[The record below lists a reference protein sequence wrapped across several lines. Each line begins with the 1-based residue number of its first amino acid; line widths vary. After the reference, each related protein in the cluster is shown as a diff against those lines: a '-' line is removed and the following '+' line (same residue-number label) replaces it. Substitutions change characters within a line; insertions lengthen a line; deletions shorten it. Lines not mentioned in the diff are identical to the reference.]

1 MIGLVLIT
9 HFEIGT
15 ALRVAMEHVVG
26 PQQQL
31 MTLSIGADDDIQARR
46 RDLDLAVASVDRGD
60 GVVILTDM
68 FGSTPSNL
76 AIALMAR
83 GGIEVIAGVNLP
95 MLVKLAKIRSDR
107 TLDECVAIAEM
118 AGRKYIAAASH
129 LPEACLGGAACC
141 QTALAQ
147 TALAQTALTQTVLTH
162 TAMEHGPP
170 PEAAE
175 TRVAVLAN

>member
-60 GVVILTDM
+60 GVVILTEWNEFKNIDLEQVRDAM
-68 FGSTPSNL
+68 RTPVILDGRNIYDPL
-76 AIALMAR
+76 EMRALGFTYR
-83 GGIEVIAGVNLP
+83 GV
-95 MLVKLAKIRSDR
+95 
-107 TLDECVAIAEM
+107 
-118 AGRKYIAAASH
+118 GRGFYGK
-129 LPEACLGGAACC
+129 
-141 QTALAQ
+141 
-147 TALAQTALTQTVLTH
+147 
-162 TAMEHGPP
+162 
-170 PEAAE
+170 
-175 TRVAVLAN
+175 